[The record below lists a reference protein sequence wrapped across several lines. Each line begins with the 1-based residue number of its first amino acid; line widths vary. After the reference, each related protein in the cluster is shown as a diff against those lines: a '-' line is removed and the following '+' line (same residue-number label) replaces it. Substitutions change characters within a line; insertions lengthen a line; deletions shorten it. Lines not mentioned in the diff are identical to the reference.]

1 MAKPHQHSIREQIRQ
16 TAKSKLGYESLREGQ
31 EDAIAS
37 LLKGH
42 DILAVMP
49 TGSGKSAASQSLHRY

>member
-1 MAKPHQHSIREQIRQ
+1 MAKQRQRSIREQVRQ
-16 TAKSKLGYESLREGQ
+16 IAKSKLGYESLREGQ

-37 LLKGH
+37 LLDGH

-49 TGSGKSAASQSLHRY
+49 TGSGKSAIY